1 MLLLVVTSTVV
12 MVKVLFAMGWSI
24 PAPASFSSTRA
35 RFNLSRLFQVPTLA
49 WKTSFYLPSFVRI

>member
-1 MLLLVVTSTVV
+1 MLLVVTSTVV
-12 MVKVLFAMGWSI
+12 MVKVLLAMGWSI

-49 WKTSFYLPSFVRI
+49 WKTSQIWI